1 MRLDLL
7 LAATEALDSGAA
19 PAWGADPALE
29 VKGVAYDSRT
39 VEPGDLFVAVPGM
52 KVDGHD
58 FLANAAAWG
67 AVAAVVER
75 AIPAPPLPLVRVPSA
90 RRALADLACRLY
102 DDPTRVLTL
111 VGVTGTNGK
120 TTTCYLMESILTAA
134 GHVPGVVGTVEP
146 RLRGQR
152 MEAPEAVA
160 ARTTPEAP
168 DLQALFARMV
178 RDGATAAVMEVSSH
192 ALALERVRGC
202 AFDVAVFTNLT
213 ADHLDFHGTMERYF
227 AAKRRLFTEYA
238 PGTAAINVDDPWGR
252 RLAAEVQGAVT
263 YGVGD
268 DDGPLP
274 RVHPTDLVVDA
285 DGIRFAVVHE
295 HGEVAVVSPLAGTH
309 NVYNLLCA
317 VATSLALG
325 LSSDVIARGIASAPA
340 VPGRLERVE
349 AGQDF
354 TVLVDY
360 AHTPD
365 ALERVLAAVRPLV
378 RAGAPPAPP
387 LTGPHGAAAPQPA
400 RSQTAP
406 GRLITVV
413 GCGGDR
419 DTTKR
424 APMGEV
430 AAKGSDRV
438 FFTADN
444 PRSESPEAICAVMA
458 DGARNA
464 GGAPFTVVPDR
475 AEAIG
480 AALSEARAGDV
491 VLLAGKG
498 HERVQ
503 VLADGPIPFDD
514 REVARRLLAGGA

>member
-1 MRLDLL
+1 MRLDHLL
-7 LAATEALDSGAA
+7 TATEVLASE
-19 PAWGADPALE
+19 ADPALE
-29 VKGVAYDSRT
+29 VTGVAYDSRAVT
-39 VEPGDLFVAVPGM
+39 PGDLFVAIPGL

-58 FLANAAAWG
+58 FLSNAATWG

-75 AIPAPPLPLVRVPSA
+75 PIPDPPLPLVRVPSS
-90 RRALADLACRLY
+90 RKALADLACRLH

-111 VGVTGTNGK
+111 LGVTGTNGK
-120 TTTCYLMESILTAA
+120 TTTCYLLESILAAA
-134 GHVPGVVGTVEP
+134 GHVTGLVGTVET
-146 RLRGQR
+146 RLRGVPLD
-152 MEAPEAVA
+152 APEAVA

-213 ADHLDFHGTMERYF
+213 PDHLDFHATMERYF

-238 PGTAAINVDDPWGR
+238 PGAAAINVDDAWGR
-252 RLAAEVQGAVT
+252 RLAADVPGAVT
-263 YGVGD
+263 FGVGD
-268 DDGPLP
+268 GAEGPP
-274 RVHPTDLVVDA
+274 PKVRPTDLTVDA
-285 DGIRFAVVHE
+285 DGIRFAVLHE
-295 HGEVAVVSPLAGTH
+295 HGEVDVVSPLAGTH
-309 NVYNLLCA
+309 NVYNLLSA
-317 VATSLALG
+317 VAAALALG
-325 LSSDVIARGIASAPA
+325 LPAEAIGQGLAAAPP

-378 RAGAPPAPP
+378 RTGAPAPP
-387 LTGPHGAAAPQPA
+387 PMSGVHGAAPQAA
-400 RSQTAP
+400 RPETAP

-419 DTTKR
+419 DATKR
-424 APMGEV
+424 GPMGAV

-444 PRSESPEAICAVMA
+444 PRSESPDTICAVMA
-458 DGARNA
+458 EGAKNA
-464 GGAPFTVVPDR
+464 GGAPCTVIVDR
-475 AEAIG
+475 EEAI
-480 AALSEARAGDV
+480 ARALSEARAGDV

-503 VLADGPIPFDD
+503 VLADRTIPFDD
-514 REVARRLLAGGA
+514 RDVARRLLAGKA

>member
-7 LAATEALDSGAA
+7 LDATEVAA
-19 PAWGADPALE
+19 SEADPALE
-29 VKGVAYDSRT
+29 VKGVAYNSRT
-39 VEPGDLFVAVPGM
+39 VTPGDLFVAIPGL

-58 FLANAAAWG
+58 FLNNAAAWG

-75 AIPAPPLPLVRVPSA
+75 AVPAPPLPLVRVPSS
-90 RRALADLACRLY
+90 RKALADLACRLF
-102 DDPTRVLTL
+102 DDPTRVVTL

-120 TTTCYLMESILTAA
+120 TTTCYLLESILAAA
-134 GHVPGVVGTVEP
+134 GHVTGTVGTVEA
-146 RLRGQR
+146 RLRGAR

-202 AFDVAVFTNLT
+202 AFDVGVFTNLT
-213 ADHLDFHGTMERYF
+213 PDHLDFHTTMERYF

-238 PGTAAINVDDPWGR
+238 PGAAVINVDDPWGR
-252 RLAAEVQGAVT
+252 RLAAEVPGAVT
-263 YGVGD
+263 FGVGT
-268 DDGPLP
+268 GPEGP
-274 RVHPTDLVVDA
+274 APKVHPTDLAVDV
-285 DGIRFAVVHE
+285 DGVRFAVLHE
-295 HGEVAVVSPLAGTH
+295 HGEVAVESPLAGSH

-317 VATSLALG
+317 VATGLALG
-325 LSSDVIARGIASAPA
+325 LSSDVIERGIAAAPP

-349 AGQDF
+349 AGQGF
-354 TVLVDY
+354 TLLVDY

-378 RAGAPPAPP
+378 RRGAPAPP
-387 LTGPHGAAAPQPA
+387 PLSGPHGAAPAPA
-400 RSQTAP
+400 RAEAPP

-419 DTTKR
+419 DATKR
-424 APMGEV
+424 APMGAV
-430 AAKGSDRV
+430 AVKGSDRV

-444 PRSESPEAICAVMA
+444 PRSEPPEAICAVMA
-458 DGARNA
+458 EGARNA
-464 GGAPFTVVPDR
+464 GGAPFTIVPDR

-480 AALSEARAGDV
+480 RALSEARAGDV

-498 HERVQ
+498 HEKVQ
-503 VLADGPIPFDD
+503 VLADRTVPFDD
-514 REVARRLLAGGA
+514 REVARRLLAAGA

>member
-7 LAATEALDSGAA
+7 LDATEVLASE
-19 PAWGADPALE
+19 ADPALE
-29 VKGVAYDSRT
+29 VAAVAYDSRA
-39 VEPGDLFVAVPGM
+39 VAPGDLFVAVPGL
-52 KVDGHD
+52 KADGHD
-58 FLANAAAWG
+58 FVGNAAARG

-75 AIPAPPLPLVRVPSA
+75 DVPGPPLPLVRVSSA
-90 RRALADLACRLY
+90 RKALGDLACRRY
-102 DDPTRVLTL
+102 DEPTRVLTL

-120 TTTCYLMESILTAA
+120 TTTCYLLESILTAA
-134 GHVPGVVGTVEP
+134 GHVAGLVGTVEP

-178 RDGATAAVMEVSSH
+178 RDGATAAAMEVSSH

-202 AFDVAVFTNLT
+202 AFDAAVFTNLT
-213 ADHLDFHGTMERYF
+213 PDHLDFHATMERYF

-238 PGTAAINVDDPWGR
+238 PGAAAINVDDPWGR
-252 RLAAEVQGAVT
+252 RLAADVPGAVT
-263 YGVGD
+263 FGVEGQPE
-268 DDGPLP
+268 GPP
-274 RVHPTDLVVDA
+274 PKVRPTDLAVDA
-285 DGIRFAVVHE
+285 DGIRFVVLHE
-295 HGEVAVVSPLAGTH
+295 HGEVAVVSSLVGTH
-309 NVYNLLCA
+309 NVYNLLGA
-317 VATSLALG
+317 VAAGLALG
-325 LSSDVIARGIASAPA
+325 LKSDAIGRGLAAASP

-400 RSQTAP
+400 RAGALP
-406 GRLITVV
+406 GRLITVI

-419 DTTKR
+419 DRTKR
-424 APMGEV
+424 APMG
-430 AAKGSDRV
+430 AAAVKGSDRV

-444 PRSESPEAICAVMA
+444 PRSESPEAICAAMA
-458 DGARNA
+458 QGAR
-464 GGAPFTVVPDR
+464 GAASRFTVVVDR
-475 AEAIG
+475 EAAIR

-498 HERVQ
+498 HEKVQ
-503 VLADGPIPFDD
+503 ILADRAIPFDD
-514 REVARRLLAGGA
+514 REVARRLLGAGGS

>member
-1 MRLDLL
+1 MKLDLL
-7 LAATEALDSGAA
+7 LAATKVLASQ
-19 PAWGADPALE
+19 ADPDLD
-29 VKGVAYDSRT
+29 VTGVAYDSRAVT
-39 VEPGDLFVAVPGM
+39 PGNLFVAVPGL

-58 FLANAAAWG
+58 FLPNAAAWG

-75 AIPAPPLPLVRVPSA
+75 EVPSPPLPVVRVANA
-90 RRALADLACRLY
+90 RKALADLACRFH
-102 DDPTRVLTL
+102 DDPTGVLTL

-120 TTTCYLMESILTAA
+120 TTTCYLLESVLAAA
-134 GHVPGVVGTVEP
+134 GHVPGLVGTVEP
-146 RLRGQR
+146 RLRGAR

-202 AFDVAVFTNLT
+202 AFDAAVFTNLT
-213 ADHLDFHGTMERYF
+213 PDHLDFHTTMERYF

-238 PGTAAINVDDPWGR
+238 PGAAAINVDDPWGR
-252 RLAAEVQGAVT
+252 RLAADVPGAVT
-263 YGVGD
+263 FGVEAEPE
-268 DDGPLP
+268 GPPP
-274 RVHPTDLVVDA
+274 RVHPTDLRVDA
-285 DGIRFAVVHE
+285 DGIRFVVLHE
-295 HGEVAVVSPLAGTH
+295 HGEVAVISPLAGTH
-309 NVYNLLCA
+309 NVYNLLGA
-317 VATSLALG
+317 VAAGLALG
-325 LSSDVIARGIASAPA
+325 LPSEAIGRGLAAAQP

-349 AGQDF
+349 AGQGF

-378 RAGAPPAPP
+378 RAGARPAPP
-387 LTGPHGAAAPQPA
+387 LTGVHGAAAPQPA
-400 RSQTAP
+400 RADGAP
-406 GRLITVV
+406 GRLITVI

-419 DTTKR
+419 DRTKR
-424 APMGEV
+424 APMG
-430 AAKGSDRV
+430 AAAVKGSDRV

-458 DGARNA
+458 QGARTA
-464 GGAPFTVVPDR
+464 GGAPFTVIVDR
-475 AEAIG
+475 AEAIR

-498 HERVQ
+498 HEQVQ
-503 VLADGPIPFDD
+503 VLADRAVPFDD
-514 REVARRLLAGGA
+514 REVARRLLAAGA